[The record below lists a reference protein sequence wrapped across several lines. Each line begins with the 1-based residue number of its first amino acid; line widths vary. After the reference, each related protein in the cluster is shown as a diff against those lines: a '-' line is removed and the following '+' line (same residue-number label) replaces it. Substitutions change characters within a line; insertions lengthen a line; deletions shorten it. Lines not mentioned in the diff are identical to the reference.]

1 MLAGENVIKGVD
13 VMVMESLLKGE
24 ESDVR
29 VVIDGV
35 AVEIIEY

>member
-35 AVEIIEY
+35 GVEIIEY